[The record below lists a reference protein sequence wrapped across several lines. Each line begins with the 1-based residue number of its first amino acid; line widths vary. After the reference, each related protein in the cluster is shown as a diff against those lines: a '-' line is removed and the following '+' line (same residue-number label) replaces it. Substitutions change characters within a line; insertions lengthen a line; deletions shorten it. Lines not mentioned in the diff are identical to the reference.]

1 MSKWHG
7 EILLNI
13 ELEMQRKIKVVV
25 KYGLCQDRPITM
37 IKYSSYS
44 KEDMVCKEYYK
55 NNHHLCSEDG
65 Q

>member
-25 KYGLCQDRPITM
+25 KSGLCQDRPISV
-37 IKYSSYS
+37 IKYSS
-44 KEDMVCKEYYK
+44 
-55 NNHHLCSEDG
+55 
-65 Q
+65 